1 MLRNQKG
8 FTLMELMIVI
18 VIIGVL
24 AAIGVPAYTGYVNKA
39 KSATCDSNKRSLAS
53 AVGLYYAENSA
64 YPSET
69 SQLSTLMPNYADMTC
84 AETGAALSIISN
96 DTGCRIYCNGTTT
109 GGLHQDVLV
118 GTSPPAK
125 PAGD

>member
-64 YPSET
+64 YPSAT
-69 SQLSTLMPNYADMTC
+69 SDLSALMPNYADMKC
-84 AETGAALSIISN
+84 AETGAQLSIISN
-96 DTGCRIYCNGTTT
+96 DTGCRIYCNGTT
-109 GGLHQDVLV
+109 HQDVLV